1 MKITPL
7 DIQQQQFTKKRGR
20 YDAGEVDSFLEMV
33 RIEMEE
39 VLRENAGI
47 KDELKRVK
55 NRLSELVEHE
65 NTLKGAIISTQRA
78 SDDIK
83 AHAQKQAEIIIA
95 EAHLD
100 GEKLVG
106 NAHDQVHRLSQDIQE
121 LKRLRVRLEAELS
134 AILQAHLKLLDAN
147 SEDSKRHEYEA
158 DKVALIS
165 KK

>member
-39 VLRENAGI
+39 VLRENAGL

-65 NTLKGAIISTQRA
+65 KTLKDAIISTQRA
-78 SDDIK
+78 ADDIR
-83 AHAQKQAEIIIA
+83 AHAQKQAEIIVA

-100 GEKLVG
+100 GDKLVA
-106 NAHDQVHRLSQDIQE
+106 NAHEMVRKLNQDIQD
-121 LKRLRVRLEAELS
+121 LKRQRVKLEAELG
-134 AILQAHLKLLDAN
+134 AILQSHLKLLEANNEDAA
-147 SEDSKRHEYEA
+147 RHEADA
-158 DKVALIS
+158 DKVALLS

>member
-33 RIEMEE
+33 RIELEE
-39 VLRENAGI
+39 ILRENAGL

-65 NTLKGAIISTQRA
+65 KTLKDAIISTQRA

-83 AHAQKQAEIIIA
+83 AHAHKQAEIIVA

-106 NAHDQVHRLSQDIQE
+106 NAHEQVRRLANDVQE
-121 LKRLRVRLEAELS
+121 LKRQRARLEAELS
-134 AILQAHLKLLDAN
+134 AILNAHLKLLEAN
-147 SEDSKRHEYEA
+147 NEEAGRNSTEA
-158 DKVALIS
+158 DKVALLT

>member
-39 VLRENAGI
+39 VLRENAGL

-65 NTLKGAIISTQRA
+65 KTLKDAIISTQRA
-78 SDDIK
+78 ADDIR
-83 AHAQKQAEIIIA
+83 AHAQKQAEIIVA

-100 GEKLVG
+100 GDKLVA
-106 NAHDQVHRLSQDIQE
+106 NAHEMVRKLNQDIQD
-121 LKRLRVRLEAELS
+121 LKRQRVKLEAELG
-134 AILQAHLKLLDAN
+134 AILHSHLRLLDAN
-147 SEDSKRHEYEA
+147 NEDAKRHEADA
-158 DKVALIS
+158 DKVALLS